1 MPKERRTTIVLPA
14 KLPRFSVVMK
24 RGGGGP
30 HKDKRT
36 KRRRTRNDQLRAAIN
51 E

>member
-1 MPKERRTTIVLPA
+1 MKERKTTIVLPP

-36 KRRRTRNDQLRAAIN
+36 KRCRTRNTQLREAIK

>member
-1 MPKERRTTIVLPA
+1 MKTRIVVPA

-24 RGGGGP
+24 RGGSGT

-36 KRRRTRNDQLRAAIN
+36 KRCRTRADQQRAAIN